1 MRTPRNKSGKPKV
14 KGGNTKRRPPVGTS
28 LLTAQKRAKF
38 IQTLR
43 DGYSVA
49 KACRAINVSRQFA
62 YDERKRNADFAAEWE
77 DAIEDGGDAMEDRLS
92 DIGNSSLPGNVTA
105 MIFLLKGRRPEKYR
119 ERADV
124 TNSDNAIVNAFAEAM
139 MQHGAND
146 NVGDRNKADTP

>member
-1 MRTPRNKSGKPKV
+1 MARPRNKSTKPKT
-14 KGGNTKRRPPVGTS
+14 KGGNTKRPVTG
-28 LLTAQKRAKF
+28 LTPKKMETF
-38 IQTLR
+38 IATLR

-62 YDERKRNADFAAEWE
+62 YVERARNAEFAAAWE
-77 DAIEDGGDAMEDRLS
+77 DALEDGGDALEDRLS

-124 TNSDNAIVNAFAEAM
+124 TNSDGAIVNAFAEAM
-139 MQHGAND
+139 MQHGSND
-146 NVGDRNKADTP
+146 NVGDRNEADTA